1 MVNKFKHLL
10 HSESSIG
17 ILLILAAF
25 LAILFQNIGFLSE
38 FYNSFTHFKLFTI
51 RDYKIEGSI
60 HFWVND
66 ALMALF
72 FFLIGLELKREIVV
86 GQLKNISQIT
96 LPITA
101 AIGGV
106 LLPAIILSL

>member
-38 FYNSFTHFKLFTI
+38 FYNSFTHFKFFSI
-51 RDYKIEGSI
+51 ESYNIEGSV

-72 FFLIGLELKREIVV
+72 FFSYR
-86 GQLKNISQIT
+86 
-96 LPITA
+96 A
-101 AIGGV
+101 
-106 LLPAIILSL
+106 